1 MLRTRAG
8 VGILS
13 WCVAWALAFDGRV
26 IATAA
31 EITGR
36 VVMAPRGASSA
47 QQAAANPYPGMLGSL
62 PICGLPK
69 TSADDIHDVVLS
81 LPEAAGTTSKPSSK
95 AEIRQ
100 THQSFLPRVLAIP
113 VGTTVD
119 FPNDDPIFHNA
130 FSYSKSKRFDLGK
143 YGKGKSASVTFDKP
157 GIVQVFCDIHSS
169 MSAYVWV
176 APTRFVTQPD
186 ATGEFVLH
194 DVSPGT
200 HVLEIWHPERGT
212 QRRTVEVPATGV
224 RIEIAL

>member
-1 MLRTRAG
+1 MRRILVV
-8 VGILS
+8 VGILGWS
-13 WCVAWALAFDGRV
+13 A
-26 IATAA
+26 IAPAA

-36 VVMAPRGASSA
+36 IVMAPRAELSA
-47 QQAAANPYPGMLGSL
+47 QQATANPYPGMLGSL

-69 TSADDIHDVVLS
+69 SSADDVHDVVLS
-81 LPEAAGTTSKPSSK
+81 LPEAKAGAPATRTK

-100 THQSFLPRVLAIP
+100 VHQSFLPRVLAIP

-130 FSYSKSKRFDLGK
+130 FSYSKTKRFDLGK

-186 ATGEFVLH
+186 AAGEFVLH
-194 DVSPGT
+194 DVTPGT

-212 QRRTVEVPATGV
+212 QHRTVEVPATGV

>member
-1 MLRTRAG
+1 MRRILVV
-8 VGILS
+8 VGILGWS
-13 WCVAWALAFDGRV
+13 A

-36 VVMAPRGASSA
+36 VVMTPRGISLA
-47 QQAAANPYPGMLGSL
+47 QQSAANPYPGMLGSL

-69 TSADDIHDVVLS
+69 SSADDAHDVVIS
-81 LPEAAGTTSKPSSK
+81 LPEVTVSAAAVKSSSKADK

-100 THQSFLPRVLAIP
+100 VHQSFLPRVLAIP

-143 YGKGKSASVTFDKP
+143 YGKGKSASVTFEKP

-176 APTRFVTQPD
+176 APTPFVTQPD
-186 ATGEFVLH
+186 ASGEFVLR
-194 DVSPGT
+194 DVAPGT

-212 QRRTVEVPATGV
+212 QRRTVDVPATGV